1 VELISGRPSG
11 RRGRARRSSP
21 LRRADIIADA
31 IGETELGRL
40 DELTMRGIADRL
52 LVTPM
57 ALYAHVADKD
67 EILDEVLDHVLGRL
81 PMPVTCNWR
90 GWMSE
95 FAEQLHQ
102 TLRDHPA
109 LLDRYLR
116 RPVGVR
122 AAVARMEAAFAVLH
136 DAQFDD
142 DECVDVYAELH
153 ACTVGFS
160 ALEVTRHAAT
170 IDVGGAPLSLT
181 SDTPGFWPAYCSMLD
196 ETEFPNLS
204 RIRPDLDRFATAER
218 FLKVVRDL
226 LASHQPR
233 PARRP
238 RRRNQETE
246 E

>member
-1 VELISGRPSG
+1 MESTSQRPTA

-21 LRRADIIADA
+21 LRRADIVADA

-40 DELTMRGIADRL
+40 DDLTMRGIADRL

-67 EILDEVLDHVLGRL
+67 EILDEVLDHVLAQL
-81 PMPVTCNWR
+81 PDPTQRNWR
-90 GWMSE
+90 AWMSE

-116 RPVGVR
+116 RPVGVP
-122 AAVARMEAAFAVLH
+122 AAITRMEAALAVLH
-136 DAQFDD
+136 DAGFSD
-142 DECVDVYAELH
+142 DECVDVYAALH

-160 ALEVTRHAAT
+160 ALEVTRQAAT
-170 IDVGGAPLSLT
+170 IAFGRTPLSLT
-181 SDTPGFWPAYCSMLD
+181 PDSPGFWPAYYSMLD

-204 RIRPDLDRFATAER
+204 RIQPDLHRFATPER

-233 PARRP
+233 PTRRP
-238 RRRNQETE
+238 RRQNQETDQ
-246 E
+246 